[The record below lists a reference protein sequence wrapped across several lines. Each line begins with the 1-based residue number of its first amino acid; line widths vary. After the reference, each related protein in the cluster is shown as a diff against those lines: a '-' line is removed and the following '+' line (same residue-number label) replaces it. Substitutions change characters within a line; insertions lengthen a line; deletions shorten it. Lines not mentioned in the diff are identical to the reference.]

1 MAAAVGTAVA
11 ATAGKPQQP
20 ERAGTA
26 GPFRFKGVHMAKT
39 NFRQQKRQRELARKQ
54 RQDERL
60 LRRGER
66 PVADAAA
73 ALTGSDAR
81 PAGNQS

>member
-1 MAAAVGTAVA
+1 VVVA
-11 ATAGKPQQP
+11 ADAGKPHP
-20 ERAGTA
+20 SDRAGNA

-73 ALTGSDAR
+73 ALTGSEAR
-81 PAGNQS
+81 PAGSQS

>member
-1 MAAAVGTAVA
+1 
-11 ATAGKPQQP
+11 
-20 ERAGTA
+20 
-26 GPFRFKGVHMAKT
+26 MAKA

-66 PVADAAA
+66 PVGTADAALA
-73 ALTGSDAR
+73 ASNTRPTGDKS
-81 PAGNQS
+81 

>member
-1 MAAAVGTAVA
+1 
-11 ATAGKPQQP
+11 
-20 ERAGTA
+20 
-26 GPFRFKGVHMAKT
+26 MAKI
-39 NFRQQKRQRELARKQ
+39 NFRQQKRQREIARKQ

-73 ALTGSDAR
+73 ALTGTEAPPATEAQ
-81 PAGNQS
+81 PAGTQT